1 MENPWLTFD
10 YTSRNQVHE
19 QDQESFDRFNSK
31 VKKLKNGKNL
41 ELSSS
46 HTPLPYFGNLRAG
59 FVILMANPG
68 LDPVNTSLEEKPH
81 MRRLF
86 DAARKHEEVDSPF
99 VFLDDAFA
107 GTPGQTWWSKRLG
120 SIIDEVGLEKVR
132 KGIFSAEIHPYK
144 SINYRPLGEQMPTQ
158 FYTAEVVRKF
168 IDQGALFLLGRARKE
183 WQELMPEFHRYK
195 NVIELN
201 SKQNS
206 YITQGNTSRSKFK
219 RIISA
224 IAG

>member
-10 YTSRNQVHE
+10 FTSRNQVHE

-31 VKKLKNGKNL
+31 VKKLRNGKNL
-41 ELSSS
+41 ELSSC

-68 LDPVNTSLEEKPH
+68 LDPVNTSREEKPH

-86 DAARKHEEVDSPF
+86 DAARKHEEMDSPF

-107 GTPGQTWWSKRLG
+107 GTPGHTWWSKRLG

-132 KGIFSAEIHPYK
+132 NGIFSAENTRISQKITDLLVSKCLRSSTQQRLFADLLIKGLSSCSVAPEK
-144 SINYRPLGEQMPTQ
+144 S
-158 FYTAEVVRKF
+158 
-168 IDQGALFLLGRARKE
+168 GR
-183 WQELMPEFHRYK
+183 
-195 NVIELN
+195 N
-201 SKQNS
+201 
-206 YITQGNTSRSKFK
+206 
-219 RIISA
+219 
-224 IAG
+224 